1 MANEFSNATV
11 LSNSTVE
18 KDRLNHDMTFA
29 LNRSKVVDY
38 LNQAIMLDH
47 ENQFLYYNRG
57 CALLVNK
64 DYVHAI
70 DDFTRAINIDNGL
83 AEAYYNR
90 GLARIKNGSQQE
102 GIADLSKAGELGL
115 YNAYSVIKRL
125 TSKN

>member
-18 KDRLNHDMTFA
+18 KDRLNNDMTFA
-29 LNRSKVVDY
+29 LNRSKVVDC

-57 CALLVNK
+57 CELLVNK
-64 DYVHAI
+64 DYAHAI